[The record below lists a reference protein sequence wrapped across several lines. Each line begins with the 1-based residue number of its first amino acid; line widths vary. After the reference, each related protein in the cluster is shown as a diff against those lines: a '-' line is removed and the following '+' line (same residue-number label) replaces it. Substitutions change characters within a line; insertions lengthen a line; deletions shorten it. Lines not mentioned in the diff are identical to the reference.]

1 MLMRLFNLLVLFSAL
16 LGLSTPVKAQQFG
29 LPIDNSTLIK
39 ISTLMANPDNFLDE
53 QVTIEGTVVGVCAKR
68 GCWITIASDKRFE
81 NLQIKVNDGDMV
93 FPMAAKGSKAIA
105 TGKLNK
111 IQLNLTRTKALLAHR
126 AQQSGNKFDESSV
139 TTPMAIYQL
148 IPSGVKIIE

>member
-1 MLMRLFNLLVLFSAL
+1 MRLFNLLVLFFAL
-16 LGLSTPVKAQQFG
+16 LVLPTAAKAQQFG

-68 GCWITIASDKRFE
+68 GCWMTIASDKRFE

-93 FPMAAKGSKAIA
+93 FPMTAKGSKAIA

-126 AQQSGNKFDESSV
+126 AQQSGNEFDESSV
-139 TTPMAIYQL
+139 ITPMAIYQL